1 LALRVIDTEQHATS
15 IRMPRRDPNGKL
27 ALAQKPNNASAQKPG
42 SAENGDNAPSH
53 GLSAVASSTDWQK
66 SGVTGSRA
74 RRAPGDAAG
83 AMIAARAP
91 HDML

>member
-53 GLSAVASSTDWQK
+53 GLSAGAPASPAQ
-66 SGVTGSRA
+66 GRA
-74 RRAPGDAAG
+74 VLRA
-83 AMIAARAP
+83 
-91 HDML
+91 MLPEL